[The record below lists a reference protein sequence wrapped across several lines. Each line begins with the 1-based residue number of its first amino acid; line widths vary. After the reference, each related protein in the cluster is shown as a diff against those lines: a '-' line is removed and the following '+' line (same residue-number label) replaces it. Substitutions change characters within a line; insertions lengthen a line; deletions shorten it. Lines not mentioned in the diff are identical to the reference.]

1 MKSDAKVLWGSSS
14 VRSKHGSIAPTPTT
28 KRGGSSVPPQVLTIA
43 VPEKSMDA
51 PEVTPRA

>member
-1 MKSDAKVLWGSSS
+1 MKGDAKVLWGSSS

-51 PEVTPRA
+51 QK